1 MNAQEINT
9 CSFCRADKPVLR
21 QYLHAK
27 NKPAVG
33 DGFSFVY
40 YCNECGL
47 AETVIQQTK
56 TEIITPTMPD
66 NTPDT
71 ELKKWFEEN
80 YLDGD
85 KVQVGQML
93 SSSEC
98 LDALSSR
105 DTYWKERVRE
115 EAYLWFNTWYHHE
128 VDPADASDSFGKW
141 GTERLQ
147 EIGASDITN
156 DNLK

>member
-1 MNAQEINT
+1 
-9 CSFCRADKPVLR
+9 
-21 QYLHAK
+21 
-27 NKPAVG
+27 
-33 DGFSFVY
+33 
-40 YCNECGL
+40 
-47 AETVIQQTK
+47 
-56 TEIITPTMPD
+56 MPD

-115 EAYLWFNTWYHHE
+115 IIKCKRCNGQGGYL
-128 VDPADASDSFGKW
+128 
-141 GTERLQ
+141 
-147 EIGASDITN
+147 GASLGYSECGDCGGDGHCLYNREEEKLDTLL
-156 DNLK
+156 D

>member
-1 MNAQEINT
+1 M
-9 CSFCRADKPVLR
+9 
-21 QYLHAK
+21 
-27 NKPAVG
+27 
-33 DGFSFVY
+33 
-40 YCNECGL
+40 
-47 AETVIQQTK
+47 
-56 TEIITPTMPD
+56 

-105 DTYWKERVRE
+105 DTYWKERVE
-115 EAYLWFNTWYHHE
+115 ETRTKLLFVGEKVLKEMNEIYAVDIKYADKKPWLAPSEFERIFLHRFNE
-128 VDPADASDSFGKW
+128 AG
-141 GTERLQ
+141 LQ
-147 EIGASDITN
+147 ALDTLL